1 MSNALAVTDATFQ
14 DEVINSDKPVVV
26 DFWATWCPPCRQMAP
41 VVDEAAKQL
50 EDVKFVKVDVDA
62 NPLSAAK
69 YGVRSIPAFLVFRDG
84 EVRHEF
90 VGSRPRLTLWKR
102 SRRPPSPTPE
112 LHLQVISSLPYKNSM
127 GFYREGMIC
136 QFLCQPPTPT
146 SLKH

>member
-62 NPLSAAK
+62 NPPSTACVPSRPSWCSVTAKSATSSW
-69 YGVRSIPAFLVFRDG
+69 VRA
-84 EVRHEF
+84 
-90 VGSRPRLTLWKR
+90 PRLTLWKR

-112 LHLQVISSLPYKNSM
+112 LHTQANTANTGNFIPSL
-127 GFYREGMIC
+127 
-136 QFLCQPPTPT
+136 
-146 SLKH
+146 

>member
-90 VGSRPRLTLWKR
+90 VGSRPKANFVEEVQTAAF
-102 SRRPPSPTPE
+102 P
-112 LHLQVISSLPYKNSM
+112 NA
-127 GFYREGMIC
+127 
-136 QFLCQPPTPT
+136 
-146 SLKH
+146 